1 MDLSRDLDT
10 DLDPTARTPWDDTDE
25 RFFRLVAHVLPA
37 PLVEG
42 ASCLL
47 ATYDDDRAV
56 PHPQRGTVP
65 AAATRRGAAAGTVTR
80 RR

>member
-47 ATYDDDRAV
+47 ATYDDARTV
-56 PHPQRGTVP
+56 PHAQRGTVP
-65 AAATRRGAAAGTVTR
+65 AAATRRTAARAVTR